1 MGCRADG
8 KLEGEHHV
16 AQRREVSPGGILA
29 ARPSIREIEPMMIP
43 GHYFPITPPMSPWLI
58 VVLSLFGL
66 GLLAETIVLYLL
78 WRRLSGVERRM
89 ESAQSELPNEL
100 RKLTGNIHSLLKEDL
115 HALKSEVTRFI
126 DQRASRRVGGLSCHE
141 VLQHAVRV
149 SADGEQTFDETDLV
163 RRLGSHIS
171 DVLEAMPEAKIFID
185 LRHGSIQGDDR
196 PSSPVRW
203 ACGGLFAVGL
213 EGPADDA
220 SVLEKIVTLLE
231 SVAKVDLVKALS
243 VFLKSRSANR
253 AAERMNA
260 ILKVTRSTFDFLKT
274 SRMTRTEAA
283 ASYLSRLEV
292 AIVLGGYN
300 VAEQIQWSTE
310 TGTILFDLH
319 AIGRHAA
326 HELDRFTVD
335 LPTTGLSSIRSGPAV
350 ERVNKLRSVLNEF
363 RETAYVAQLSMLAQL
378 LGLNIYSLLDIS
390 AVRIDG
396 EVAAQLEYFEHLKMA
411 TTRFATTLRRLLDKK
426 ALDAVFQGSLE
437 KERQEA
443 QTIVDNVV
451 ADLKS
456 VERDAS
462 AAMARIRSGERLLI
476 PTDALKP

>member
-8 KLEGEHHV
+8 KIEGERHV
-16 AQRREVSPGGILA
+16 AQHREVSAGGILA

-58 VVLSLFGL
+58 VALSLFGL

-78 WRRLSGVERRM
+78 WRRLSAVERRM
-89 ESAQSELPNEL
+89 ESAQSDLPNEL
-100 RKLTGNIHSLLKEDL
+100 RTLAGNIHSLLKEDL

-126 DQRASRRVGGLSCHE
+126 DQRASRRVGGLSSHE

-196 PSSPVRW
+196 PNSPVRW

-213 EGPADDA
+213 EGHADDA

-283 ASYLSRLEV
+283 ASYLYRPEV

-326 HELDRFTVD
+326 HELD

-476 PTDALKP
+476 PPDALKP